1 MEMAKQN
8 FDFGHIYLPKTR
20 GCNNHPNSRS
30 TAYKKI
36 PTLANGGQHV
46 RKAGY
51 TAEWINYL
59 HIWPYTEIVKSD

>member
-51 TAEWINYL
+51 TAE
-59 HIWPYTEIVKSD
+59 